1 MKKEEY
7 EHIKIEATNYIF
19 DRDKHTFGKE
29 KIVRT
34 STEKKSFSESNIKNI
49 ENIISNA
56 KSIKELMNYNDNN
69 LIFCIHLK
77 KDAYLKSIEE
87 DLNNRDIDIIS
98 SYKNSTGI
106 QIIVINKSNLDKL
119 KKYIISYG
127 NEINKYENINY
138 IDSIVPITK
147 EEKLGHSLKEKKLIN
162 YEYVNIELWL
172 DKYSQDEF
180 NEKIT
185 IIKNNIKDKNC
196 RISDSFLCKSFAI
209 LRAYIN
215 NNTLEKIIDF
225 PYIAFIDRPNY
236 SYINIREYNNIDIQQ
251 LNIEE
256 PPHNA
261 TGILI
266 IDSGIVSN
274 HPLLEKC
281 VGDENNFQNNE
292 KEEIDKAGHGT
303 SVAGCV
309 AYGYIKECIDNK
321 CFRPSNYVFSAKV
334 MYAEEDPKGKLHAKY
349 DPEKLLEHQFYKAI
363 EDFLNNNS
371 NNIKC
376 VNISIGDSDDRYND
390 IKSKQ
395 FPLAA
400 LIDELALKYNKTVF
414 VISSGN
420 KDPREIYDSIS
431 DIKNNYPKY
440 LLESD
445 FKIINPST
453 SALSITV
460 GSISD
465 EITIHKD
472 EYNDYYVAEKIKDP
486 IATKNH
492 PSIFS
497 RTGDPINDTIKP
509 ELVDYG
515 GNMILYYE
523 NGRICE
529 DIGGKLILLNNNVD
543 KLFKYDYGTSFAAA
557 KVSHI
562 VGKIANKFSNASSN
576 FIRNILLS
584 GADYP
589 DFYTD
594 EKDLIGNFKKIT
606 GYGLP
611 NYERSINSYNNRVLL
626 YDESSIKIDNFK
638 IYTINLPDIFFNTKG
653 NKKIIITLTYNPET
667 RKTRLE
673 YFSNKMKCYLYHS
686 IDSKI
691 IFEKMRKKEKNKKKY
706 KNDNEKINDNIT
718 NNDIDNYEIKIND
731 KTKISNGCNQKYV
744 IEYTDR
750 KKNIPSSPIHIVLVN
765 ENKWLKDI
773 EFEQDYC
780 ISIIFEHQE
789 EIDLYNQIKL
799 QNRVRTKIKY

>member
-1 MKKEEY
+1 MNY
-7 EHIKIEATNYIF
+7 EDNTLIF
-19 DRDKHTFGKE
+19 
-29 KIVRT
+29 
-34 STEKKSFSESNIKNI
+34 
-49 ENIISNA
+49 
-56 KSIKELMNYNDNN
+56 SIK
-69 LIFCIHLK
+69 LK
-77 KDAYLKSIEE
+77 EDAHIETIE
-87 DLNNRDIDIIS
+87 KTLNKKDIDIIA
-98 SYKNSTGI
+98 SYYNDDGK
-106 QIIVINKSNLDKL
+106 QIIVINKTNLDKL
-119 KKYIISYG
+119 KEYINLYGDNIYKY
-127 NEINKYENINY
+127 NDINY
-138 IDSIVPITK
+138 IDSITPITK
-147 EEKLGHSLKEKKLIN
+147 EEKLGNSLIEKPLDK
-162 YEYVNIELWL
+162 YEYLNIELWL
-172 DKYSQDEF
+172 DKYSKDEL
-180 NEKIT
+180 EKKIE
-185 IIKNNIKDKNC
+185 IIKSNIKDKHC
-196 RISDSFLCKSFAI
+196 RISDSFVCKSFAL
-209 LRAYIN
+209 LRVYIN
-215 NNTLEKIIDF
+215 SFTLEQIIYY
-225 PYIAFIDRPNY
+225 PYIAFVDRPNY
-236 SYINIREYNNIDIQQ
+236 SYINMYGYNNIDIQK
-251 LNIEE
+251 IDIKE
-256 PPHNA
+256 PIKTS
-261 TGILI
+261 TGVLI

-281 VGDENNFQNNE
+281 VGNTKNFQNNE
-292 KEEIDKAGHGT
+292 KEDTDMTGHGT
-303 SVAGCV
+303 AVAGCV
-309 AYGYIKECIDNK
+309 AYGDIKECIDNNL
-321 CFRPSNYVFSAKV
+321 FEPSNYIFSAKI
-334 MYAEEDPKGKLHAKY
+334 MYAEKYSDSRPHSIY
-349 DPEKLLEHQFYKAI
+349 DPDKLLEHQLSDAI
-363 EDFLNNNS
+363 ESFLRNDS
-371 NNIKC
+371 YNIKC
-376 VNISIGDSDDRYND
+376 VNISFGQENSLYCGNKKIR
-390 IKSKQ
+390 Q
-395 FPLAA
+395 FALAA

-420 KDPREIYDSIS
+420 KHPKKIYNSIS

-440 LLESD
+440 FLKSN
-445 FKIINPST
+445 FKVMNPAT

-460 GSISD
+460 GSISN

-472 EYNDYYVAEKIKDP
+472 EYNNYYVAEKIKDP

-497 RTGDPINDTIKP
+497 RTGDPINDTVKP

-515 GNMILYYE
+515 GNMILYYD

-529 DIGGKLILLNNNVD
+529 DIGGKLILLNND
-543 KLFKYDYGTSFAAA
+543 ITRLFQYDYGTSFAAA

-562 VGKIANKFSNASSN
+562 VGKIANKFPNASSN

-594 EKDLIGNFKKIT
+594 EKDLIGNFKKII

-691 IFEKMRKKEKNKKKY
+691 IFEKMRKKEKNNKKY

-718 NNDIDNYEIKIND
+718 NNIDNYEIKIND

-750 KKNIPSSPIHIVLVN
+750 RKNIPSSPIHILLVN